1 MEEIKPDN
9 KDFRIAELH
18 VEGLS
23 NPQIAD
29 ALGINRST
37 VYRRLQTPQC
47 KAVVNEIRNIYHN
60 SLIARLHN
68 LAAKVITAY
77 DKKVIDGDVT
87 AGDFLTGDT
96 DPLMIVTNEDGA
108 VTIYTSSLSSD
119 KPSADGDG
127 VIANIDFTISSGTG
141 VTSLIF
147 DSTNVIFLDVDGNS
161 IAVTGLENGYIYVN

>member
-1 MEEIKPDN
+1 MTISNVKIINMEEIKLDN

-68 LAAKVITAY
+68 LASKVITAY
-77 DKKVIDGDVT
+77 EKVLDGDVVS
-87 AGDFLTGDT
+87 GEINGFLR
-96 DPLMIVTNEDGA
+96 V
-108 VTIYTSSLSSD
+108 LSNLFI
-119 KPSADGDG
+119 KIQPCM
-127 VIANIDFTISSGTG
+127 NLKFQK
-141 VTSLIF
+141 L
-147 DSTNVIFLDVDGNS
+147 
-161 IAVTGLENGYIYVN
+161 